1 MSQFESFRIQHTPII
16 RAEIKRVLSKKW
28 PFSPQHY
35 LQESMLYSAIAK
47 SKLFRPS
54 LALCTYSQFKPNHP
68 KEILSFAVALE
79 LIHTYSL
86 IHDDLPAMDNDD
98 IRRGQPSNH
107 IKYNEAT
114 AILAGDTLQCFAF
127 ELIISGSQSCFKA
140 ENILN
145 ALSHLTK
152 NLGIDGMAGGQQMDL
167 SANSISIENKEHY
180 LDTLHQK
187 KTGALIESAM
197 VGPAILSGQSQDV
210 IDGISTFA
218 KTIGLLF
225 QITDDILDVTS
236 NANVLGKTIGKDIE
250 DNKLTYVTL
259 YGLKIAQEKQEACY
273 IDARQQLQKLNQSL
287 HNSLLFEDLILFLH
301 NRDC

>member
-1 MSQFESFRIQHTPII
+1 MSQFESFRIKHTPII
-16 RAEIKRVLSKKW
+16 TAEIKRVLSKKW
-28 PFSPQHY
+28 PFEPQNY

-54 LALCTYSQFKPNHP
+54 LALCTYSQFKPDHTQD
-68 KEILSFAVALE
+68 ILGFAVALE

-107 IKYNEAT
+107 KQFNEAT

-127 ELIISGSQSCFKA
+127 ELIITGSKNYFKA
-140 ENILN
+140 ENILDT
-145 ALSHLTK
+145 LTHLTK

-167 SANSISIENKEHY
+167 SAETISIENKEIY
-180 LDTLHQK
+180 LETLHQK

-197 VGPAILSGQSQDV
+197 VGPAILSGQPQAV
-210 IDGISTFA
+210 IDGLSQFA

-236 NANVLGKTIGKDIE
+236 NAELLGKTIGKDID

-259 YGLKIAQEKQEACY
+259 FGLEQAQKKQKDCY
-273 IDARQQLQKLNQSL
+273 TNAKQQLQKLNQSL

-301 NRDC
+301 ERDY